1 MFCKNC
7 GASLPND
14 AQFCTVCGAKTVPP
28 LQIAPTTGFVPGPTI
43 SPLPMPQYQAPP
55 VYGQQKQVIVTDSS
69 SPGAFVLGL
78 LIPIIISIILYISWH
93 KTTPKKAQS
102 LLIGMVI
109 RILPTAV
116 AIFFIVMGMAEA
128 AVGSV

>member
-14 AQFCTVCGAKTVPP
+14 AQFCTVCGTKTEPAVQMAQP
-28 LQIAPTTGFVPGPTI
+28 GFVPGPNLA
-43 SPLPMPQYQAPP
+43 PPPMPQYQAPP

-93 KTTPKKAQS
+93 KETPKKAKS
-102 LLIGMVI
+102 LLIGIII
-109 RILPTAV
+109 RILPTILGIIFIIGEFADA
-116 AIFFIVMGMAEA
+116 AIK
-128 AVGSV
+128 S

>member
-14 AQFCTVCGAKTVPP
+14 AQFCTVCGTKTEPSIQMTPP
-28 LQIAPTTGFVPGPTI
+28 GFVPGQNLAP
-43 SPLPMPQYQAPP
+43 PPPPQYQAPP

-93 KTTPKKAQS
+93 KETPKKAQS

-109 RILPTAV
+109 RILPTVLTIYALV
-116 AIFFIVMGMAEA
+116 AWML
-128 AVGSV
+128 SS

>member
-43 SPLPMPQYQAPP
+43 SPLPQSQYQTPH
-55 VYGQQKQVIVTDSS
+55 VYGNQKQVIVTDSS

-78 LIPIIISIILYISWH
+78 LIPIIISVILYISW
-93 KTTPKKAQS
+93 KKDTPKKAQS

-109 RILPTAV
+109 RILPTV
-116 AIFFIVMGMAEA
+116 VTLFLFFMWIM
-128 AVGSV
+128 SS

>member
-14 AQFCTVCGAKTVPP
+14 AQFCTVCGTKTEPSVQMTP
-28 LQIAPTTGFVPGPTI
+28 TGFVPGPNLA
-43 SPLPMPQYQAPP
+43 PPPMPQYQAPP

>member
-14 AQFCTVCGAKTVPP
+14 AQFCTACGAKTAPFVQMTQPGFAPGPNLAPP
-28 LQIAPTTGFVPGPTI
+28 LQ
-43 SPLPMPQYQAPP
+43 PQYQAPP

-109 RILPTAV
+109 RILPTAI